1 VFMMETASVHLRGQL
16 GSLGRSIIQRLL
28 RDNVNIIVQEDSQKS
43 LNEFFSTELEFSK
56 SQILSS
62 LSNPISPGNRVILLG
77 FDNYTASGDDSDIGI
92 GIDGAEVILVTP
104 NVNDVEYDLSE
115 VDCHFIIYDMIP
127 SESSPPWSNLHLDE
141 MIDSLI
147 DDSDYETTGYT
158 GWWVAEQDVAD
169 AISRLMLSNHPS
181 PNIVNFAGRRS
192 WEMGQIFD
200 ELQMLYSRTV
210 AGQSGSFTTE
220 HLVTPSTPAIE
231 LVSFEQSVQH
241 ERPDLKPLHESLI
254 LADGDGWRSM
264 TPIRTALMH
273 FLIGKMK

>member
-1 VFMMETASVHLRGQL
+1 MMETASVHLRGQL
-16 GSLGRSIIQRLL
+16 DSLGRSIIQRLL
-28 RDNVNIIVQEDSQKS
+28 RDNVNIIVREGSHKL

-62 LSNPISPGNRVILLG
+62 LSNPISPGHRVILLG
-77 FDNYTASGDDSDIGI
+77 FDNYTASSDNSDVGI

-104 NVNDVEYDLSE
+104 GGTDIEYDLSE

-127 SESSPPWSNLHLDE
+127 SESSPTWGNLHLDG
-141 MIDSLI
+141 MIDSLM
-147 DDSDYETTGYT
+147 DDGDYESTGYT

-169 AISRLMLSNHPS
+169 AISRMMLSKHPS
-181 PNIVNFAGRRS
+181 PNVVNFSGRRS
-192 WEMGQIFD
+192 WEMDQIFD
-200 ELQMLYSRTV
+200 ELQMLYSRTI

-220 HLVTPSTPAIE
+220 HLVSPSTPVIE